1 MNSTDLLL
9 SNPSEQRG
17 WSIDG
22 FARLV
27 GFQVMMPSGN
37 NVWFSPTEGLNL
49 IYGRNG
55 AGKSTLIT
63 ALRSIFGT
71 ERNKTQASAPV
82 RAYIELPIDLVI
94 TGVTGE
100 VDAVA
105 AANRNIFWG
114 SSSLPPQL
122 VRRYDP
128 EHNSGF
134 ESTTHPGGVAAFA
147 EAFSEALAERH
158 EGDSPSETT
167 PSDEDRLV
175 AELMELILEG
185 LRAKA
190 LDAERRHFGPPGA
203 WLSELVQAMRKSLR
217 ERFSPDRRTVVGQD
231 VVDAFE
237 RNGLPLPGF
246 EVELFD
252 QRAFHRLGL
261 YDLITLYLF
270 DAIISIERDL
280 DSTGPEWPE
289 NLHVSAVRGDG
300 TRYMDYIE
308 DPTEIVRLLVEPIAL
323 RALDSKTVLWLEPSE
338 DDPSV
343 LEFGLAVPFGNP
355 DSGPAGLAVQ
365 RLLGALEAPGVF
377 SDYALQERPVTM
389 APSMLDD
396 VRSRVRR
403 TSVYTLERPMLDS
416 AGVLFDTPEPTGPFA
431 VFRGWAFD
439 PLGTIRPKAKP
450 RERGLIAPTVAV
462 DLDAPVDIDQVARR
476 LLDEVISDT
485 DSNVLLG
492 GDQFGPTVETPSVT
506 TINER
511 LSSVVSAMIDLDL
524 GVVDCRLG
532 VSDSTADWLAG
543 RAARIEFRT
552 LTTDDA
558 WVGYDRLSSAQRY
571 WVSALFKL
579 YQLNGERRP
588 WFVIAD
594 EPERGVHERAVAAIF
609 RRLGQLDV
617 PCVITTHSPQA
628 LRQSHGFVQHLT
640 TDDTGDMR
648 LEPVGD
654 ISDIAHAS
662 TRFGVSPGDLLAT
675 KRVLVI
681 VEGAHDLAVVNELLK
696 LSPDER
702 LAERTLVAAM
712 QGVSNMATV
721 ADSVIITEFTDLN
734 IVAVSD
740 NARLDRLRDLHDH
753 ASSLLNEGKKPGD
766 VGRLIGL
773 GEAARDASQ
782 EERVLLDLLD
792 RSIRRG
798 MLERLRLHPVS
809 VRDIQEIIPASEF
822 GLKDPWSELRRRYVN
837 STDRKPFKK
846 WLEEHEGVRI
856 SAKTIVAALNRLD
869 SVPGELVGILNEIA
883 IAAAATDLGR

>member
-1 MNSTDLLL
+1 M
-9 SNPSEQRG
+9 
-17 WSIDG
+17 
-22 FARLV
+22 
-27 GFQVMMPSGN
+27 
-37 NVWFSPTEGLNL
+37 
-49 IYGRNG
+49 
-55 AGKSTLIT
+55 T
-63 ALRSIFGT
+63 AETMR
-71 ERNKTQASAPV
+71 
-82 RAYIELPIDLVI
+82 
-94 TGVTGE
+94 VT
-100 VDAVA
+100 
-105 AANRNIFWG
+105 
-114 SSSLPPQL
+114 
-122 VRRYDP
+122 
-128 EHNSGF
+128 
-134 ESTTHPGGVAAFA
+134 
-147 EAFSEALAERH
+147 
-158 EGDSPSETT
+158 
-167 PSDEDRLV
+167 
-175 AELMELILEG
+175 LEG
-185 LRAKA
+185 LRTKA
-190 LDAERRHFGPPGA
+190 LDAERRHYGPPGA
-203 WLSELVQAMRKSLR
+203 WLSELVQAMRESLR
-217 ERFSPDRRTVVGQD
+217 ERFSPDRRTVAGQD

-237 RNGLPLPGF
+237 RNGLPLLGF
-246 EVELFD
+246 EVEWFD

-261 YDLITLYLF
+261 YHLITLYLY
-270 DAIISIERDL
+270 DAIISIELDL
-280 DSTGPEWPE
+280 RSTGRDSLED
-289 NLHVSAVRGDG
+289 LHVPPVRGDG

-323 RALDSKTVLWLEPSE
+323 RAWDSKTVLWLEPSE

-365 RLLGALEAPGVF
+365 RLLGALETPGVLHEYVF
-377 SDYALQERPVTM
+377 YEDPITMGPTMVDEIRSKVRETSQYA
-389 APSMLDD
+389 
-396 VRSRVRR
+396 
-403 TSVYTLERPMLDS
+403 LERPSFDS
-416 AGVLFDTPEPTGPFA
+416 PGVLFDTPEPTVPFA

-476 LLDEVISDT
+476 LLAEVISDT

-492 GDQFGPTVETPSVT
+492 GDQGPTVETPSVT

-511 LSSVVSAMIDLDL
+511 LSSIVSAMIDLDL

-532 VSDSTADWLAG
+532 VSDSTADWLDG
-543 RAARIEFRT
+543 TAARIEFRT

-681 VEGAHDLAVVNELLK
+681 VEGAHDLAVINELLK

-869 SVPGELVGILNEIA
+869 SLPAEFVGILNEIA